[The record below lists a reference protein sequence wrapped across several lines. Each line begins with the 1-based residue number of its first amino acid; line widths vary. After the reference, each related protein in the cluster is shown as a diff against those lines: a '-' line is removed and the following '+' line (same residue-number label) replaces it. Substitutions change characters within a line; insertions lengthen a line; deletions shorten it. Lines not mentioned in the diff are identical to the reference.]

1 MLVGNAE
8 FSCVL
13 ENHIARNT
21 LAWFSEDALHFL
33 PGTANTVEVC
43 VIFSSVAGAAPCMC
57 RTACFSQKHLRCL
70 GSRLG
75 SRLPRGSDTA

>member
-21 LAWFSEDALHFL
+21 LAWFSEDALHFAWHGQHTL
-33 PGTANTVEVC
+33 EVC
-43 VIFSSVAGAAPCMC
+43 VIFVSLAGAAPCMC
-57 RTACFSQKHLRCL
+57 RTACFFKLHWQERMK
-70 GSRLG
+70 
-75 SRLPRGSDTA
+75 T